1 MEYEDEFYYGTFP
14 DDFAWGVNTAAYQ
27 IEGGWE
33 ADGMFLYVCVILY
46 QLHIFINKRARG
58 TEK

>member
-33 ADGMFLYVCVILY
+33 ADGMFLYV
-46 QLHIFINKRARG
+46 
-58 TEK
+58 